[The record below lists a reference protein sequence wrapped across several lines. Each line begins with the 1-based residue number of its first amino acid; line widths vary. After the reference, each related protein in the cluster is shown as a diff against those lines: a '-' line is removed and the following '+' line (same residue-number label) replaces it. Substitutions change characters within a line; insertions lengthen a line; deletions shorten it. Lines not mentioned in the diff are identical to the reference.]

1 MKLEQCSFTFVF
13 LVENKLTEN
22 VAENL
27 RNTQL
32 QKDAHPK
39 ESDQYLNTY
48 GTKMTNTQNLKN
60 ASPLPLT

>member
-48 GTKMTNTQNLKN
+48 GT
-60 ASPLPLT
+60 